1 MGKRSRKRAA
11 ARRARP
17 QAAGEHPRRARRRA
31 PASGRARRAQ
41 TAPRAPRREAAAG
54 RASIDDR
61 PPPLWGSFPLTEL
74 VTLGGIVLMVWGF
87 LSGPGDEGRARI
99 AAGLAIASL
108 GGLEL
113 AIREHVTGF
122 RSHTTHA
129 RRGRR
134 DRGDRGAGPG
144 RGGRASCRPCW
155 PPGWRPSASAFY
167 WLRELFKRRS
177 GGLSFR

>member
-11 ARRARP
+11 GSPAPAGSTRAERDAARRERARKARQSPAAATPRARP
-17 QAAGEHPRRARRRA
+17 
-31 PASGRARRAQ
+31 GR
-41 TAPRAPRREAAAG
+41 TSMDE
-54 RASIDDR
+54 R

-74 VTLGGIVLMVWGF
+74 VTFVGIGLMVWGF

-99 AAGLAIASL
+99 AGGLAIASL

-122 RSHTTHA
+122 RSHTTMLA
-129 RRGRR
+129 AATGILVIVAL
-134 DRGDRGAGPG
+134 GLGAGVGILPVLLAAG
-144 RGGRASCRPCW
+144 LAAFGAS
-155 PPGWRPSASAFY
+155 FY

>member
-11 ARRARP
+11 GTPVPAGSTRAERDAARRERARKARQSPAAATPRARP
-17 QAAGEHPRRARRRA
+17 
-31 PASGRARRAQ
+31 GR
-41 TAPRAPRREAAAG
+41 TTMDE
-54 RASIDDR
+54 R

-99 AAGLAIASL
+99 AGGLAIAAL

-122 RSHTTHA
+122 RSHTTMLA
-129 RRGRR
+129 AATGILVIVAL
-134 DRGDRGAGPG
+134 GLGAGVGLLPVLLAAG
-144 RGGRASCRPCW
+144 LAAFGAS
-155 PPGWRPSASAFY
+155 FY
-167 WLRELFKRRS
+167 WLRQLFKRRS

>member
-11 ARRARP
+11 AAGSPAAATSTRGERDAARRERAR
-17 QAAGEHPRRARRRA
+17 QARQNVAA
-31 PASGRARRAQ
+31 PAAKARPGR
-41 TAPRAPRREAAAG
+41 T
-54 RASIDDR
+54 SIDDR

-87 LSGPGDEGRARI
+87 LSGPDEGRARI

-113 AIREHVTGF
+113 AIREHVTGY
-122 RSHTTHA
+122 RSHTTMLA
-129 RRGRR
+129 AATGILVIVAL
-134 DRGDRGAGPG
+134 GLGAGVGLLPVLLAAG
-144 RGGRASCRPCW
+144 LAAFGA
-155 PPGWRPSASAFY
+155 AFY